1 MSSSLEDGEV
11 VESLVSSSHP
21 PDDDDADDDDS
32 YRLAGESDMSDSEE
46 FWAWDGQTSGEDED
60 TDVCKTVYTFLSYR
74 RSNEQTLPIV
84 RVTWFGANNKKLGEA
99 DALVDTGAE
108 ISSVSTA
115 LCDLMVASH
124 RPGDSLLR
132 KERVTLKGI
141 GGRLTETTESISRR
155 IQCHI
160 EGD

>member
-1 MSSSLEDGEV
+1 MVNSRLVDDEVDDVENYHLADEED
-11 VESLVSSSHP
+11 S
-21 PDDDDADDDDS
+21 
-32 YRLAGESDMSDSEE
+32 SEE
-46 FWAWDGQTSGEDED
+46 CSAFIGETSGEEDDD
-60 TDVCKTVYTFLSYR
+60 TDVCKTVFTFLSYR
-74 RSNEQTLPIV
+74 RSNEKTLPIV
-84 RVTWFGANNKKLGEA
+84 RVTWYGANNTKLGEA

-124 RPGDSLLR
+124 RQGDGPLR

>member
-1 MSSSLEDGEV
+1 MVNSRLVDDGV
-11 VESLVSSSHP
+11 
-21 PDDDDADDDDS
+21 DDMGDYHLAD
-32 YRLAGESDMSDSEE
+32 ESDSCEE
-46 FWAWDGQTSGEDED
+46 LSAFIGETSGEEDDD
-60 TDVCKTVYTFLSYR
+60 TDVCKTVFTFLSYR
-74 RSNEQTLPIV
+74 RSNEKTLPIV
-84 RVTWFGANNKKLGEA
+84 RVTWFGTNNKKLGEA

-124 RPGDSLLR
+124 RQGDSLLR